1 METYLGSN
9 KLIPKIL
16 SEKNTLLFEDS
27 YEHSYPKC
35 WRHKSPII
43 YRLTPQWFIDI
54 SGNNNNL
61 RKINIDSIEKLF
73 FPKWGKD
80 RLKTML
86 ENRPD
91 WCVSRQRN
99 GELLYLFLFMKIIKP
114 SS

>member
-1 METYLGSN
+1 MHTAPAHGLDDFNVGKKFKLNNDSPLNDSGIFESYHSEIDGKHIWEVN

-54 SGNNNNL
+54 W
-61 RKINIDSIEKLF
+61 K
-73 FPKWGKD
+73 
-80 RLKTML
+80 
-86 ENRPD
+86 
-91 WCVSRQRN
+91 
-99 GELLYLFLFMKIIKP
+99 
-114 SS
+114 